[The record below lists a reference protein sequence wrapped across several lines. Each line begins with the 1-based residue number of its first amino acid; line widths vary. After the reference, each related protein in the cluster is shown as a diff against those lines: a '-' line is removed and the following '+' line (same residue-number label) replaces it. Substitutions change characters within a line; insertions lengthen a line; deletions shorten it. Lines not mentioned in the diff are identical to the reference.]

1 MLKHNKYILI
11 LLYQLPRVSGVG
23 VVMYLE
29 ENRLTEI
36 INKTGV
42 AGVVLQTA
50 LVLNKWILMYVLCGL
65 PQESVKSCQ
74 T

>member
-23 VVMYLE
+23 VVMHLE

-36 INKTGV
+36 ISKTGV
-42 AGVVLQTA
+42 AGVILHTA
-50 LVLNKWILMYVLCGL
+50 LVLNK
-65 PQESVKSCQ
+65 
-74 T
+74 